1 MNGLRVAYEP
11 SADDLRR
18 LLPDLSER
26 TAAQLLELF
35 RSPTPERAERLAIE
49 LEGARTLALK
59 LRQAL
64 MREGQAGG
72 QCAR

>member
-1 MNGLRVAYEP
+1 MNVQRAPYEP
-11 SADDLRR
+11 PADDLRR

-26 TAAQLLELF
+26 TAAQLLELH
-35 RSPTPERAERLAIE
+35 RSPTPERAERLALE

-64 MREGQAGG
+64 MREAHTGA
-72 QCAR
+72 

>member
-1 MNGLRVAYEP
+1 MNLQRVAYEP

-26 TAAQLLELF
+26 TAAQILELH
-35 RSPTPERAERLAIE
+35 RCPTPERAERMAIE
-49 LEGARTLALK
+49 LDGARTLALK

-64 MREGQAGG
+64 MREGTPGG
-72 QCAR
+72 R